1 MKKTLSFWKFIFIVY
16 VLGLLWFVV
25 IKPNGM
31 TSRMES
37 ILEHRN
43 QGHWNYNL
51 VPFRS
56 IFDYMEMNLFH
67 SSVSFKN
74 LIGNIAAFV
83 PLGFLIPAISTRL
96 RKISKAL
103 LVCLICI
110 IGIEIFQFVAMIG
123 YFDVDDIILNMLG
136 CFMGYL
142 VYSGFRLVV
151 DAYASKRKER
161 ISRGL
166 EKQRL

>member
-1 MKKTLSFWKFIFIVY
+1 
-16 VLGLLWFVV
+16 
-25 IKPNGM
+25 
-31 TSRMES
+31 
-37 ILEHRN
+37 
-43 QGHWNYNL
+43 
-51 VPFRS
+51 
-56 IFDYMEMNLFH
+56 MEMNLFH

-96 RKISKAL
+96 RKISKTL